1 MSENKSRERKNPNL
15 PEWFRLDN
23 AASIFP
29 GQNTGTWSNIFRFCI
44 ELKEEINPETLT
56 KALKNVMPRF
66 PGFDVRI
73 RKGLFWYYFEKNPN
87 TAPDVK
93 PDIQNPCHRVKFKE
107 NKGFLFRVYYHG
119 NRIAVDTYH
128 AITDGHGAAVFG
140 STLAAEYLKLCG
152 HGITHGGLVLDT
164 NQVPKKEELEDSFS
178 KIADSKG
185 KIKRSD
191 KYVYHAKGT
200 KLPKHM
206 VNIISGTM
214 SFDEIHKYTKEHGV
228 TVTEF
233 FAALLLKV
241 YIEKQRKENQKQKE
255 VAVQIPI
262 DLRSTYQK
270 ETLRNFTICLRTK
283 VDPQLGDYSFEEL
296 LKQVA
301 YQLRL
306 ANDEKKLN
314 AMVTANMGLERN
326 PVLKFLPLAIK
337 DLGVGIS
344 FLITGEQTTT
354 VLLSNI
360 GAVKL
365 PEDMIPLVEKVVFM
379 PGPGIRNS
387 ARCGLATVGDNLVFT
402 VASIVKET
410 DIEREIF
417 TTLVK
422 MGFHVKIESNR
433 D

>member
-1 MSENKSRERKNPNL
+1 MSENKTRERRNPNL

-29 GQNTGTWSNIFRFCI
+29 GQNTGTWSNIFRFCM
-44 ELKEEINPETLT
+44 ELKEEIDPEILT
-56 KALKNVMPRF
+56 KALENIMPRF

-73 RKGLFWYYFEKNPN
+73 KKGLFWYYFEKNPN
-87 TAPDVK
+87 IAPDVK

-119 NRIAVDTYH
+119 KRIAVDTYH

-152 HGITHGGLVLDT
+152 HEISAGGLVLDA
-164 NQVPKKEELEDSFS
+164 NESPKKEELEDSFS
-178 KIADSKG
+178 KIANSKG
-185 KIKRSD
+185 KVKRSD

-214 SFDEIHKYTKEHGV
+214 SFKEIHKYTKEHGV

-233 FAALLLKV
+233 FAALLLQV
-241 YIEKQRKENQKQKE
+241 HIEKQRKENKKQKE
-255 VAVQIPI
+255 VCVQVPI
-262 DLRSTYQK
+262 DLRGTYK
-270 ETLRNFTICLRTK
+270 TETLRNFTICLRTK
-283 VDPQLGDYSFEEL
+283 VDPRLGDYSFDEL
-296 LKQVA
+296 LKQVT

-314 AMVTANMGLERN
+314 AMVTANMGIERN
-326 PVLKFLPLAIK
+326 PVLKFLPLAVK
-337 DLGVGIS
+337 DLGVGVS

-365 PEDMIPLVEKVVFM
+365 PEDMLPFVEKVLFM

-417 TTLVK
+417 TKLVK
-422 MGFHVKIESNR
+422 MGFRVKIESNR

>member
-1 MSENKSRERKNPNL
+1 MVENKTREKKNTNL

-29 GQNTGTWSNIFRFCI
+29 GQNRGSWSNIFRFSL
-44 ELKEEINPETLT
+44 ELKEDIDPEKLAE
-56 KALKNVMPRF
+56 ALENIMPRF
-66 PGFDVRI
+66 PEFDVRI

-87 TAPDVK
+87 IAPDIK

-107 NKGFLFRVYYHG
+107 NKAYLFRVYYHG
-119 NRIAVDTYH
+119 KRIAVDTYH
-128 AITDGHGAAVFG
+128 AITDGHGAAVFT
-140 STLAAEYLKLCG
+140 STLAAEYLRLCG
-152 HGITHGGLVLDT
+152 CSVPHGDFVLDT
-164 NQVPKKEELEDSFS
+164 SASPKESELEDAFL
-178 KIADSKG
+178 KYADSKG
-185 KIKRSD
+185 KVKRGG
-191 KYVYHAKGT
+191 KYAYHAKGT

-214 SFDEIHKYTKEHGV
+214 SFEEIHKYTKEHGV

-233 FAALLLKV
+233 FAALLMKV
-241 YIEKQRKENQKQKE
+241 YIEKQLRESKKQKE
-255 VAVQIPI
+255 ISVQIPI
-262 DLRSTYQK
+262 DLRRVFKT
-270 ETLRNFTICLRTK
+270 ETLRNFTICLRTT
-283 VDPQLGDYSFEEL
+283 VDPKLGDYTFEEL

-314 AMVTANMGLERN
+314 AMITANLGIERN
-326 PVLKFLPLAIK
+326 PVLKFLPLGIK
-337 DLGVGIS
+337 NLGVGIS

-354 VLLSNI
+354 VLLSNLGPVI
-360 GAVKL
+360 L
-365 PEDMIPLVEKVVFM
+365 PKEMLPHVEKALFM
-379 PGPGIRNS
+379 PGPGIRNPV
-387 ARCGLATVGDNLVFT
+387 RCGLTSLEDKLVLT
-402 VASIVKET
+402 TASIVKET

>member
-1 MSENKSRERKNPNL
+1 MAESKKKERKAPNL

-44 ELKEEINPETLT
+44 ELKEEIDPEILT
-56 KALKNVMPRF
+56 NALENTIPRF

-73 RKGLFWYYFEKNPN
+73 KKGLFWYYFEKNPN
-87 TAPDVK
+87 KAPDVK

-107 NKGFLFRVYYHG
+107 NKGYLFRVYYHG
-119 NRIAVDTYH
+119 KRIAVDTYH

-140 STLAAEYLKLCG
+140 STLVAEYLKLCG
-152 HGITHGGLVLDT
+152 RNISAGGLVLDT
-164 NQVPKKEELEDSFS
+164 NDAPKKAELEDSFS
-178 KIADSKG
+178 KIATSKG

-200 KLPKHM
+200 NLPKHM

-214 SFDEIHKYTKEHGV
+214 SFKEIHKYTKEHGV

-233 FAALLLKV
+233 FAALLLQV
-241 YIEKQRKENQKQKE
+241 YTEKQRKECKKQKE

-262 DLRSTYQK
+262 DLRSIYKT

-314 AMVTANMGLERN
+314 AMVTANMGIERN
-326 PVLKFLPLAIK
+326 PILKFLPLAVK

-365 PEDMIPLVEKVVFM
+365 PEDMQPFVEKVVFM

-402 VASIVKET
+402 IASIVKET
-410 DIEREIF
+410 DIEQEIF
-417 TTLVK
+417 TKLVK

>member
-1 MSENKSRERKNPNL
+1 MIENNGREKRNPNL
-15 PEWFRLDN
+15 PDWFRLDN

-29 GQNTGTWSNIFRFCI
+29 GQNRGSWSNIFRFCI
-44 ELKEEINPETLT
+44 ELKENIDPEKLT
-56 KALKNVMPRF
+56 RALENIMPRF

-73 RKGLFWYYFEKNPN
+73 RKGVFWYYFEKNPN
-87 TAPDVK
+87 FAPDVK

-107 NKGFLFRVYYHG
+107 NKGYLFRVYYHSK
-119 NRIAVDTYH
+119 RIAVDTYH

-140 STLAAEYLKLCG
+140 STLVAEYLRLCG
-152 HGITHGGLVLDT
+152 YSVSHGEFVLDT
-164 NQVPKKEELEDSFS
+164 SVPPKKSELEDAFL
-178 KIADSKG
+178 KHADSKG
-185 KIKRSD
+185 KIKRGG

-214 SFDEIHKYTKEHGV
+214 SFEEIHKYTKEHGV

-233 FAALLLKV
+233 FAALLMQV
-241 YIEKQRKENQKQKE
+241 HIEKQRHESKKQKE
-255 VAVQIPI
+255 VCVQIPI
-262 DLRSTYQK
+262 DLRKVFKT
-270 ETLRNFTICLRTK
+270 ETLRNFTICLRTTA
-283 VDPQLGDYSFEEL
+283 DPQLGDYTFEEL

-306 ANDEKKLN
+306 AKDEKKLN
-314 AMVTANMGLERN
+314 AMITANLGIERN
-326 PVLKFLPLAIK
+326 PVLKFLPLGIK
-337 DLGVGIS
+337 NLGVGIS

-354 VLLSNI
+354 VLLSNLGPVSI
-360 GAVKL
+360 
-365 PEDMIPLVEKVVFM
+365 PEDMLPHVEKALFM

-387 ARCGLATVGDNLVFT
+387 ARCGLTCLDDKLVLT
-402 VASIVKET
+402 IASIVKET